1 MALRFFAD
9 HCTPSSII
17 NSFRSAGYEVLLL
30 REHLA
35 KDSPD
40 QQVIVKAQELDCIL
54 LSLNGDFS
62 DIVAY
67 PLSHFKGIIALQ
79 IRNHPEIIPEL
90 IERLKDY
97 LSTYTSMD
105 HYKGKLFLVEVHR
118 IRIRE

>member
-1 MALRFFAD
+1 MALKFFAD
-9 HCTPSSII
+9 HCTPSLVV
-17 NSFRSAGYEVLLL
+17 NELRLAGHEVLLL
-30 REHLA
+30 REHLT

-40 QQVIVKAQELDCIL
+40 QQVIIKAQELDCIL

-67 PLSHFKGIIALQ
+67 PPSRFKGIISLQ
-79 IRNHPEIIPEL
+79 IRNHPEIIPQL

-97 LSTYTSMD
+97 LSTHPRMD
-105 HYKGKLFLVEVHR
+105 HYKGKLLLVEVHR

>member
-1 MALRFFAD
+1 MLLRFFAD
-9 HCTPSSII
+9 HCTPSLII
-17 NSFRSAGYEVLLL
+17 NTLRSAGYEVLLL
-30 REHLA
+30 REHIA

-40 QQVIVKAQELDCIL
+40 QLVIAKAQELDSIL

-67 PLSHFKGIIALQ
+67 PPSHFIGIIALQ
-79 IRNHPEIIPEL
+79 IRNHPEIIPQL

-97 LSTYTSMD
+97 LSIHPSMD
-105 HYKGKLFLVEVHR
+105 HYKGKLLLVEVHR